1 MDQQVF
7 QVAAGLSPP
16 LAARWWPHVE
26 PALFEFGILSPARVA
41 GWIAQTGHE
50 SLGFSLT
57 RELWGPTSA
66 QMRYERDFSA
76 AWPPA
81 DRTSRNQK
89 PFELGNSQPG
99 DGKRFMGRGLIQITG
114 RANYRTCGAALG
126 FDLQATPAMLEGD
139 ALAARSACWF
149 WHSRELNALADAG
162 AFETLTHRIN
172 GGTNGLA
179 DRQQRWERAKRVL
192 RVK

>member
-1 MDQQVF
+1 MDLQAF
-7 QVAAGLSPP
+7 RAAAGLSPA

-41 GWIAQTGHE
+41 AWIAQTGHE

-57 RELWGPTSA
+57 RELWGPTPA
-66 QMRYERDFSA
+66 QMRYERDLSA

-89 PFELGNSQPG
+89 PYELGNSQPG

-114 RANYRTCGAALG
+114 RANYRTCGVALG
-126 FDLQATPAMLEGD
+126 FDLEATPAMLEGD

-149 WHSRELNALADAG
+149 WASRNLSALADVGDFDA
-162 AFETLTHRIN
+162 LTRKIN

-179 DRQQRWERAKRVL
+179 DRRERWARAKQFI
-192 RVK
+192 KG

>member
-7 QVAAGLSPP
+7 QAAAGLSPA

-41 GWIAQTGHE
+41 AWIAQTGHE

-57 RELWGPTSA
+57 RELWGPTPA
-66 QMRYERDFSA
+66 QMRYERDLSA
-76 AWPPA
+76 PWPPA
-81 DRTSRNQK
+81 DKTSRNQK
-89 PFELGNSQPG
+89 PYELGNILPG

-114 RANYRTCGAALG
+114 RANYRACGAALG
-126 FDLQATPAMLEGD
+126 FDLEATPAMLEGD

-149 WHSRELNALADAG
+149 WASRNLN
-162 AFETLTHRIN
+162 R
-172 GGTNGLA
+172 
-179 DRQQRWERAKRVL
+179 
-192 RVK
+192 

>member
-1 MDQQVF
+1 MDQQAF
-7 QVAAGLSPP
+7 QAAAGLSPA
-16 LAARWWPHVE
+16 LAARWWPHIE

-41 GWIAQTGHE
+41 AWIAQTGHE

-57 RELWGPTSA
+57 RELWGPTPA
-66 QMRYERDFSA
+66 QMRYERDLSA
-76 AWPPA
+76 PWPPA
-81 DRTSRNQK
+81 DRASRNQK

-149 WHSRELNALADAG
+149 WHSRGLNALADAG
-162 AFETLTHRIN
+162 AFETLTRRIN
-172 GGTNGLA
+172 GGINGLA
-179 DRQQRWERAKRVL
+179 DRQERWARAKQFT
-192 RVK
+192 KG

>member
-1 MDQQVF
+1 MDQQAF
-7 QVAAGLSPP
+7 QAAAGLSPA
-16 LAARWWPHVE
+16 LAARWWPHIE
-26 PALFEFGILSPARVA
+26 PALFEFGILTPPRTAA
-41 GWIAQTGHE
+41 WIAQTGHE

-57 RELWGPTSA
+57 RELWGPTPA
-66 QMRYERDFSA
+66 QMRYERDLSA

-81 DRTSRNQK
+81 NRTSRNQK

-114 RANYRTCGAALG
+114 RTNYRTCGAALG
-126 FDLQATPAMLEGD
+126 FDLEATPAMLEGE

-149 WHSRELNALADAG
+149 WASRNLNALADAG
-162 AFETLTHRIN
+162 DFDALTRKIN

-179 DRQQRWERAKRVL
+179 DRRERWVRAKQFI
-192 RVK
+192 KG

>member
-1 MDQQVF
+1 MDQQAF
-7 QVAAGLSPP
+7 RAAAGLSPA
-16 LAARWWPHVE
+16 LAARWWPHIQ
-26 PALFEFGILSPARVA
+26 PALFEFGILTPPRVA
-41 GWIAQTGHE
+41 AWIAQTGHE

-57 RELWGPTSA
+57 RELWGPTPA

-81 DRTSRNQK
+81 DKTSRNQK

-114 RANYRTCGAALG
+114 RANYRSCGAALG
-126 FDLQATPAMLEGD
+126 YDLEATPTMLEGD

-149 WHSRELNALADAG
+149 WHSRGLNALADTG
-162 AFETLTHRIN
+162 AFETLTRRIN
-172 GGTNGLA
+172 GGTNGLT
-179 DRQQRWERAKRVL
+179 DRQERWARAKQFI
-192 RVK
+192 KG